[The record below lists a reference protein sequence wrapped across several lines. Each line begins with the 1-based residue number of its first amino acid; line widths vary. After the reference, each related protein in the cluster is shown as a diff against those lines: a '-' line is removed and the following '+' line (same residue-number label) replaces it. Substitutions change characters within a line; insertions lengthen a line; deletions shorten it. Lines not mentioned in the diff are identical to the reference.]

1 MTGPLP
7 RDLRPGPLL
16 EVRGDRPLVLE
27 RGRAWVVRAGRLDVF
42 AVRPGGRRTHLFRVG
57 ADGLVLG
64 VGAHA
69 PSGLS
74 LLAVGDTATALAEV
88 DAEAAR
94 GRGELVEGWVGCVYE
109 AMADV
114 HGVRRYQAV
123 APGEMAGVQAG
134 ECLRVSER
142 VGWVEMI
149 SGRGCLVGRAA
160 APLHVGEPVPLAAR
174 GWFCAAEA
182 AGVWVLDFAAVAER
196 GEVAPALERLHA
208 AFLAVVDE
216 RLREA
221 DAAHRARLRE
231 RAGETGAAMGAALT
245 RLAAPLRPRAERA
258 RLFPARPARAEDPLL
273 AAFHQV
279 LEAAGIARDPDAR
292 VPPPEGRGR
301 DPVAALVRAERVR
314 GRRVALRGEWWRHD
328 AGPLLGAAAE
338 GDHPVALL
346 PDRRG
351 GYHLSDPRT
360 PGRMR
365 VDRATAE
372 TLAPFAHTFYRPFPA
387 GRLGL
392 WRLLRFGAQ
401 GSRGDLWRMA
411 GAAAVVGA
419 LGLVT
424 PYAVGL
430 LFGEVLPSAERGQL
444 LQLTLVL
451 LAAAVAAA
459 GFQVVRGVAL
469 VRVEARSGAAMQ
481 SAVWDRLLSLPLSF
495 FRGYAAGDLAV
506 RAMAVEEIRRLF
518 TGRVADTLL
527 GGVFSLLN
535 FVLLFHYDARLA
547 ALAALLVGGSVAASL
562 AAGWAQLRLQRQVI
576 GLRSRASG
584 VVLQLLSGI
593 GKLKAAV
600 AEVQAFG
607 IWARLFSEQRERQY
621 RARTLGIRLAAFN
634 AALPVLC
641 ALALFAAAAPR
652 LRAGGDL
659 PMGEF
664 LAFVAAFTLS
674 LSAGLAAST
683 AVVDA
688 LAAAPLYEQVR
699 PILDAEPEVGAAR
712 LDPGDLAGDIEVQH
726 LRFRYG
732 EDGPLVLRDLS
743 LRIRPGE
750 FVAFVG
756 PSGSGKSTLLRV
768 LLGFEAPESGAVYYD
783 EQDLSGLDVQ
793 AVRRQIG
800 VVLQAGKVMHGDLFT
815 NIAGASAVSVDD
827 AWEAA
832 RMAGLDEDIRQMPM
846 GMHTIVSDGG
856 GTLSGG
862 QRQRL
867 MIARAVV
874 HRPRI
879 LFLDEATSALDNR
892 TQQIVGESLARLQ
905 ATRVV
910 IAHRLSTILH
920 ADCIYVLENG
930 VIVENGTYA
939 ELMSRGGAFA
949 ALARRQLA

>member
-1 MTGPLP
+1 
-7 RDLRPGPLL
+7 
-16 EVRGDRPLVLE
+16 
-27 RGRAWVVRAGRLDVF
+27 
-42 AVRPGGRRTHLFRVG
+42 
-57 ADGLVLG
+57 
-64 VGAHA
+64 
-69 PSGLS
+69 
-74 LLAVGDTATALAEV
+74 
-88 DAEAAR
+88 
-94 GRGELVEGWVGCVYE
+94 
-109 AMADV
+109 
-114 HGVRRYQAV
+114 
-123 APGEMAGVQAG
+123 
-134 ECLRVSER
+134 
-142 VGWVEMI
+142 
-149 SGRGCLVGRAA
+149 
-160 APLHVGEPVPLAAR
+160 
-174 GWFCAAEA
+174 
-182 AGVWVLDFAAVAER
+182 
-196 GEVAPALERLHA
+196 
-208 AFLAVVDE
+208 
-216 RLREA
+216 
-221 DAAHRARLRE
+221 
-231 RAGETGAAMGAALT
+231 
-245 RLAAPLRPRAERA
+245 
-258 RLFPARPARAEDPLL
+258 
-273 AAFHQV
+273 
-279 LEAAGIARDPDAR
+279 
-292 VPPPEGRGR
+292 
-301 DPVAALVRAERVR
+301 
-314 GRRVALRGEWWRHD
+314 
-328 AGPLLGAAAE
+328 
-338 GDHPVALL
+338 
-346 PDRRG
+346 
-351 GYHLSDPRT
+351 
-360 PGRMR
+360 
-365 VDRATAE
+365 
-372 TLAPFAHTFYRPFPA
+372 
-387 GRLGL
+387 
-392 WRLLRFGAQ
+392 
-401 GSRGDLWRMA
+401 
-411 GAAAVVGA
+411 
-419 LGLVT
+419 

-430 LFGEVLPSAERGQL
+430 LFGEVLPGAERGQL

-481 SAVWDRLLSLPLSF
+481 SAVWDRLLSLPLPF

-621 RARTLGIRLAAFN
+621 RARTLGIRLSAFN

-641 ALALFAAAAPR
+641 TLALFAAAAPR

-659 PMGEF
+659 PMGDF

-688 LAAAPLYEQVR
+688 LAAAPLYEQVH

-743 LRIRPGE
+743 LRVRPGQ

-815 NIAGASAVSVDD
+815 NIAGASAATLDD

-905 ATRVV
+905 ATRLV

-930 VIVENGTYA
+930 TIVEHGTYA
-939 ELMSRGGAFA
+939 ELMSRNGA
-949 ALARRQLA
+949 